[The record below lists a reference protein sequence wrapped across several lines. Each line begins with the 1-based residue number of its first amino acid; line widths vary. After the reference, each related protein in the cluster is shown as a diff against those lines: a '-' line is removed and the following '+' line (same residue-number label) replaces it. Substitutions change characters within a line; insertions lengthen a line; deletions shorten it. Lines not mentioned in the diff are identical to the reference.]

1 MEYAMKSF
9 SIYLSCQ
16 LDIILF
22 HTVSQII
29 FFYPFIRTNAQN
41 TPSKI

>member
-9 SIYLSCQ
+9 SIYLSSQ

-22 HTVSQII
+22 HAVSQII
-29 FFYPFIRTNAQN
+29 SFYLYIRTNAQN